1 MSGAYSRNYVKQNSS
16 MDIFGMYQN
25 VYSNYSTEWLQ
36 TRVSI
41 AIKIYKLGKHYW
53 KIVCSKGFAFSIGE

>member
-41 AIKIYKLGKHYW
+41 AIKIYKLGKHY
-53 KIVCSKGFAFSIGE
+53 